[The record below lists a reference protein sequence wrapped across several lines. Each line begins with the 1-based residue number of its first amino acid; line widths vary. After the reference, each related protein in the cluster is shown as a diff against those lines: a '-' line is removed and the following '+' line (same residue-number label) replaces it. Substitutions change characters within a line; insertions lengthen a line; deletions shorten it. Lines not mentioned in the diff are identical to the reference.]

1 MERTPGIDPK
11 RLVAIFY
18 VFAAIVVGLF
28 LEKVLG
34 IVFSYVRWNDRQLLG
49 DFTVQDFA
57 GYACYA
63 LGGVAALV
71 TWKQPRVQAVSLE
84 VAAELNKVT
93 WPSLRETRA
102 ATVAVVIAT
111 FVAAII
117 LGVFDYAWASLSDLV
132 WRWLTGGK
140 GA

>member
-1 MERTPGIDPK
+1 MERATGVDPK

-18 VFAAIVVGLF
+18 VFAAIVLGIF

-34 IVFSYVRWNDRQLLG
+34 IAFSYARWNDRQLFG
-49 DFTVQDFA
+49 DFTVSDVA

-63 LGGVAALV
+63 VAAAAALV
-71 TWKQPRVQAVSLE
+71 AWRNARAQAVSLE
-84 VAAELNKVT
+84 VAGELKKVT

-111 FVAAII
+111 FAAAII
-117 LGVFDYAWASLSDLV
+117 LGVFDYVWAKLSSLV
-132 WRWLTGGK
+132 Y
-140 GA
+140 